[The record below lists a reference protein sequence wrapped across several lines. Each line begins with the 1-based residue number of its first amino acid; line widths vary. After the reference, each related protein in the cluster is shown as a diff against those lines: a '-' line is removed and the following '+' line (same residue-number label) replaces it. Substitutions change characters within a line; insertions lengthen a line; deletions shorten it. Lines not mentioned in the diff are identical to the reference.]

1 MSGLSLLI
9 SLCLVRVLRKLVP
22 ADYEIKWPN
31 DVLFKQQKIA
41 GILIE
46 CKSDLHTTLSVVI
59 GVGINVKLPHR
70 FIANVEYPVADLYQ
84 ISVRRLN
91 RNELLAH
98 FLTELYQ
105 LLDVFRIK
113 GFEPFRE
120 EWLKLHCYQN
130 QPVVLHLPDSEIIE
144 GIAIDVTNEGE
155 LILQTESGYRNFS
168 IGDISLRPKFQS

>member
-1 MSGLSLLI
+1 MPGLSLLI
-9 SLCLVRVLRKLVP
+9 SLCLVRVLIKVAP
-22 ADYEIKWPN
+22 ADYKIKWPN
-31 DVLFKQQKIA
+31 DVLFNQQKIA

-46 CKSDLHTTLSVVI
+46 CKSDLVAALPVVI
-59 GVGINVKLPHR
+59 GVGINIKLPHR
-70 FIANVEYPVADLYQ
+70 FIADIEYPVTDLYQ
-84 ISVRRLN
+84 ISVRRIN
-91 RNELLAH
+91 RNELLAQ

-130 QPVVLHLPDSEIIE
+130 QSVVLNLSDTEMIE

-155 LILQTESGYRNFS
+155 LTLQTESGYRNFS